1 MLHIAPSGGA
11 VPRTRRTRRA
21 TALAVVTLAVG
32 LIAGAC
38 SSDGD
43 PASGPATTQT
53 ATTRVATVDQTALD
67 QLVEEVARS
76 TMTPGLVVLLRSPE
90 GTITSAYGTTEW
102 DGTTPVTVDDHVRIG
117 SNTKTMTG
125 TVILQ
130 MVDEGKVRLDDPV
143 STYRSDV
150 PNGQNITIAQLLD
163 MRSGLFNYSETEQLN
178 RTLDEDP
185 TKAWTQQ
192 ELLDMA
198 FANPPYFP
206 PGEGYHY
213 SNTNTILLGLIA
225 EQIDEKPLADVFQT
239 RLFEP
244 LGLDHTSFPATTDD
258 SIPDPHPQGYMFGS
272 NVETM
277 QPLSAERQAAAAA
290 GTFTPADVTDENP
303 SWAWSAGAGI
313 STIEDLATWAEA
325 LGSGRMLSAAGQQA
339 RLASVQPIDPGNAS
353 APSYGYALARLG
365 PLLGHTGELPG
376 FNSFMGYDPDRQI
389 TVIAWSNLNAAP
401 DAKMTAPA
409 VALGRQLI
417 ALIYGTADGAGAP
430 SAST

>member
-1 MLHIAPSGGA
+1 M
-11 VPRTRRTRRA
+11 PRTRRTRA
-21 TALAVVTLAVG
+21 TALVATTLAVG
-32 LIAGAC
+32 LLAVGC
-38 SSDGD
+38 SSGT
-43 PASGPATTQT
+43 SSSTGPATTAVT
-53 ATTRVATVDQTALD
+53 ATGVASIDQATLD
-67 QLVEEVARS
+67 QLVADVAS
-76 TMTPGLVVLLRSPE
+76 ATKTPGLVVLLRSPE
-90 GTITSAYGTTEW
+90 GTLTSAHGTTEW
-102 DGTTPVTVDDHVRIG
+102 QGTTPVSVDDPVRIG

-130 MVDEGKVRLDDPV
+130 MVDEGRIALDDPV
-143 STYRSDV
+143 SKYRSDV

-178 RTLDEDP
+178 RTLDDDP

-206 PGEGYHY
+206 PGQGYHY

-225 EQIDEKPLADVFQT
+225 EQIDGKPLADVFQT

-244 LGLDHTSFPATTDD
+244 LGLTQTSFPATTDN
-258 SIPDPHPQGYMFGS
+258 SIPGPHPQGYMFGS

-277 QPLSAERQAAAAA
+277 EPLSAARQAAAAD
-290 GTFTPADVTDENP
+290 GSFVPADVTDENP
-303 SWAWSAGAGI
+303 SWAWSAGSGI
-313 STIEDLATWAEA
+313 STIEDLATWVEA
-325 LGSGRMLSAAGQQA
+325 LGSGRLLSAAGQQA
-339 RLASVQPIDPGNAS
+339 RLASVQPIDPTNPS
-353 APSYGYALARLG
+353 APKYGFALAQLG
-365 PLLGHTGELPG
+365 PMFGHTGELPG

-389 TVIAWSNLNAAP
+389 TVVAWSNLNAAP

-409 VALGRQLI
+409 VDLGRRLI

-430 SAST
+430 SAGT

>member
-1 MLHIAPSGGA
+1 M
-11 VPRTRRTRRA
+11 PRTRRTRA
-21 TALAVVTLAVG
+21 TALVATTLAVG
-32 LIAGAC
+32 LLAVGC
-38 SSDGD
+38 SSGT
-43 PASGPATTQT
+43 SSSTGPATTAVT
-53 ATTRVATVDQTALD
+53 ATGVASIDQATLD
-67 QLVEEVARS
+67 QLVADVAS
-76 TMTPGLVVLLRSPE
+76 ATKTPGLVVLLRSPE
-90 GTITSAYGTTEW
+90 GTLTSAHGTTEW
-102 DGTTPVTVDDHVRIG
+102 QGTTPVSVDDHVRIG

-130 MVDEGKVRLDDPV
+130 MVDEGRIALDDPV
-143 STYRSDV
+143 SKYRSDV

-178 RTLDEDP
+178 RTLDDDP

-206 PGEGYHY
+206 PGQGYHY

-225 EQIDEKPLADVFQT
+225 EQIDGKPLADVFQT

-244 LGLDHTSFPATTDD
+244 LGLTQTSFPATTDN
-258 SIPDPHPQGYMFGS
+258 SIPGPHPQGYMFGS

-277 QPLSAERQAAAAA
+277 EPLSAARQAAAAD
-290 GTFTPADVTDENP
+290 GSFVPADVTDENP
-303 SWAWSAGAGI
+303 SWAWSAGSGI
-313 STIEDLATWAEA
+313 STIEDLATWVEA
-325 LGSGRMLSAAGQQA
+325 LGSGRLLSAAGQQA
-339 RLASVQPIDPGNAS
+339 RLASVQPIDPTNPS
-353 APSYGYALARLG
+353 APKYGFALAQLG
-365 PLLGHTGELPG
+365 PMFGHTGELPG

-389 TVIAWSNLNAAP
+389 TVVAWSNLNAAP

-409 VALGRQLI
+409 VDLGRRLI

-430 SAST
+430 SAGT